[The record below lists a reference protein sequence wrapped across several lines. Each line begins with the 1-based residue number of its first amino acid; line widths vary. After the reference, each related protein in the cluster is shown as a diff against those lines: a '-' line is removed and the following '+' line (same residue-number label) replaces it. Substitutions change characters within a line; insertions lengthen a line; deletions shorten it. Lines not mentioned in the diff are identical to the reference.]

1 MEPSTNCSGS
11 CITGCFCKPG
21 FVFKGRHCVPLDKC
35 GCLDDNNNYYEPGEI
50 VFGDGCTKLC
60 RCVGNYTLEC
70 VDNSCDP
77 TEECREVN
85 GVAGCYPKGTSTCIA
100 SGDPHYTSFDKRKYD
115 FMGNCSYLMSSPC
128 NDTTVPYFEVHT
140 DNENR
145 YNRPTI
151 SYVNAVHV
159 YAQMIKISIL
169 KGGTVQ
175 VNGTNVNL
183 PLSPAP
189 GISVFKSGKHY
200 TVSMNFGVT

>member
-1 MEPSTNCSGS
+1 MQCNKLHLHKEHLVLCFTVSRYNLIVDSVE
-11 CITGCFCKPG
+11 ITIFSYII
-21 FVFKGRHCVPLDKC
+21 PL
-35 GCLDDNNNYYEPGEI
+35 
-50 VFGDGCTKLC
+50 
-60 RCVGNYTLEC
+60 
-70 VDNSCDP
+70 
-77 TEECREVN
+77 
-85 GVAGCYPKGTSTCIA
+85 GTSTCIA

-175 VNGTNVNL
+175 VRHEKKKQDVLHVKTNHAFTLSGTTALQTNIIL
-183 PLSPAP
+183 WYKPLHMLRNTSEN
-189 GISVFKSGKHY
+189 HC
-200 TVSMNFGVT
+200 N

>member
-1 MEPSTNCSGS
+1 MLCFTVSRYNLIVDSVE
-11 CITGCFCKPG
+11 ITIFSYII
-21 FVFKGRHCVPLDKC
+21 PL
-35 GCLDDNNNYYEPGEI
+35 
-50 VFGDGCTKLC
+50 
-60 RCVGNYTLEC
+60 
-70 VDNSCDP
+70 
-77 TEECREVN
+77 
-85 GVAGCYPKGTSTCIA
+85 GTSTCIA

-175 VNGTNVNL
+175 VRNKRRKENKSRYHVIRHYCITNKHH
-183 PLSPAP
+183 
-189 GISVFKSGKHY
+189 SVVQITAHAQEHF
-200 TVSMNFGVT
+200 